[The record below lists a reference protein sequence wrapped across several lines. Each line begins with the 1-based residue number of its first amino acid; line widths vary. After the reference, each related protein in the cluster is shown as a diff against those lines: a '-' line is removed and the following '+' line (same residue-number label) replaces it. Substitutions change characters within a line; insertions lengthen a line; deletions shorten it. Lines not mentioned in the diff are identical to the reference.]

1 VVGSEVA
8 PYTIVAG
15 NPARLIRKRF
25 DDELIALLEAFKWWD
40 KPLEEIQRLIPLL
53 NDSDMSRVKQ
63 ALEKAAPQ

>member
-1 VVGSEVA
+1 VA

>member
-1 VVGSEVA
+1 VA

-40 KPLEEIQRLIPLL
+40 KPLEEIQRL
-53 NDSDMSRVKQ
+53 NDSDMNRVKR
-63 ALEKAAPQ
+63 ALEKAVPQ